1 VTSRSRLLPV
11 AVVMLVSCR
20 GGCRPSPPPAPPVD
34 EMLAGLPAQ
43 TRVVA
48 AVDLARVRGTVLWT
62 RLAALADEDPADR
75 ARIQALTARTG
86 LDPLRQIRRIVA
98 AFPDSARTEGK
109 YALVIDGQGFDAR
122 RLVDY
127 AREEAAPRGIQI
139 QAVPRAGQTLYLSS
153 GPAHTAGFFPGP
165 DRFVLG
171 GGGWAELMAD
181 RLRPAAPRLDP
192 PDGGGSD
199 ELARLCARIDRSRA
213 LWFAAI
219 VPLDVRRILMDDPA
233 HDSAASVTRLAV
245 AADLGPGLSA
255 DLVADLSNAAD
266 AKILVERIRTSARE
280 AKRNAKV
287 LMLGLAP
294 YLDALTARADGA
306 TLRVSLSLTE
316 PQMRD
321 LVDRMIGLVRVAR
334 GR

>member
-1 VTSRSRLLPV
+1 MAML
-11 AVVMLVSCR
+11 MLVGCR
-20 GGCRPSPPPAPPVD
+20 GGCRQSRAPSPPVD
-34 EMLAGLPAQ
+34 ELLAGLPGQ

-48 AVDLARVRGTVLWT
+48 SVDVARVRGTPLWS

-75 ARIQALTARTG
+75 ARIQGLTARTG

-109 YALVIDGQGFDAR
+109 YALVIEGQGFDPR
-122 RLVDY
+122 RLVEY
-127 AREEAAPRGIQI
+127 AREEAGPRGVEIR
-139 QAVPRAGQTLYLSS
+139 AVARAGQTLYVSS
-153 GPAHTAGFFPGP
+153 GPARTAGFFPGP

-181 RLRPAAPRLDP
+181 RLQRPAAALDVS
-192 PDGGGSD
+192 DADADASGRD
-199 ELARLCARIDRSRA
+199 ELARLCARIDRTRA

-219 VPLDVRRILMDDPA
+219 VPLDVRRVLMDDPA

-245 AADLGPGLSA
+245 AADLGPGLTA

-266 AKILVERIRTSARE
+266 AKVLVQRIQTSARE

-294 YLDALTARADGA
+294 YLDALTARAEGA
-306 TLRVSLSLTE
+306 TLRVTLSLTE

-321 LVDRMIGLVRVAR
+321 LVDRLIGLVRVAR

>member
-1 VTSRSRLLPV
+1 MAALL
-11 AVVMLVSCR
+11 LVGCR
-20 GGCRPSPPPAPPVD
+20 GGCRQSRAPAPPVD
-34 EMLAGLPAQ
+34 ETLAELPAQ

-48 AVDLARVRGTVLWT
+48 SVDVARVRSTPLWS

-86 LDPLRQIRRIVA
+86 LDPMRQIHRIVA

-109 YALVIDGQGFDAR
+109 YALVIEGQGFDPR
-122 RLVDY
+122 RLVEY
-127 AREEAAPRGIQI
+127 ARQEAGPRGVQI
-139 QAVPRAGQTLYLSS
+139 QAVPRAGQTLYQSS

-181 RLRPAAPRLDP
+181 RLQRPAGRRVSSDAEGDA
-192 PDGGGSD
+192 GAGGSE
-199 ELARLCARIDRSRA
+199 ELARLCARIDRTRA

-219 VPLDVRRILMDDPA
+219 VPLDVRRVLMDDPA

-245 AADLGPGLSA
+245 AADLGPGLTA

-266 AKILVERIRTSARE
+266 ARVLVQRIQTSARE

-306 TLRVSLSLTE
+306 SLRVTLSLTE

-321 LVDRMIGLVRVAR
+321 LVDRLIGLVRVAR